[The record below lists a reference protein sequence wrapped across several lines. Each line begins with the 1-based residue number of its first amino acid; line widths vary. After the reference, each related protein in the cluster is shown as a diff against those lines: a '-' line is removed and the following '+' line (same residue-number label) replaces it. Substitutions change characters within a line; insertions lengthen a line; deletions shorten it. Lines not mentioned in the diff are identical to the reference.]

1 MIKRV
6 PSGTVVSLALMLVL
20 STVIPAQSGMM
31 GQRQMR
37 PSEGER
43 EASPGGMMGMM
54 GQGGMGGM
62 GMMGPQMMPGMMGG
76 GMQGMPEGM
85 GMPRPRQMGRMLKA
99 ELGLS
104 DEQAKQLTQIF
115 SQATKAGIKQR
126 ADIRIAELELRELLE
141 TDPVDMAQVEGKL
154 KAIEGLRT
162 ALRLSLI
169 KAHEQAKGV
178 LTPEQRQKLEGL
190 HDRLPGMMGMME
202 MMGEG
207 GSGSMGMVGQ
217 GGMGGMGMMG
227 PQMMR
232 GMMGGGMGGQ
242 PQSPMQMARS
252 PQNLTQEDTQ
262 GAVTVN
268 ATLLTPDKPR
278 PDGKLA
284 VQVKL
289 ETHSVNLDQ
298 YQLEKVAL
306 LRDAQGREVQALGL
320 ESPSGSGHHREGV
333 LTFPGTDASGK
344 PLLSPEAKSLTLILR
359 GIDGVSERVFRW
371 QLPLG

>member
-1 MIKRV
+1 MKHA
-6 PSGTVVSLALMLVL
+6 SYGMALTLGLMLVL
-20 STVIPAQSGMM
+20 TMVAPAQSGMM

-43 EASPGGMMGMM
+43 EVSPGGMM
-54 GQGGMGGM
+54 
-62 GMMGPQMMPGMMGG
+62 GMMGG

-85 GMPRPRQMGRMLKA
+85 GRLRPSQVVRMLKA

-126 ADIRIAELELRELLE
+126 AEIRIAELELRDLFE

-190 HDRLPGMMGMME
+190 HDRLAGMMSPGMMGMME
-202 MMGEG
+202 MMGP
-207 GSGSMGMVGQ
+207 Q
-217 GGMGGMGMMG
+217 MMK
-227 PQMMR
+227 QMMR

-242 PQSPMQMARS
+242 PQSPMLTAAS
-252 PQNLTQEDTQ
+252 PQHLTQEDKQ
-262 GAVTVN
+262 GTVTVT

-278 PDGKLA
+278 TDGKLA

-289 ETHSVNLDQ
+289 DTHAVDLDQ
-298 YQLEKVAL
+298 YQLEKLAL
-306 LRDAQGREVQALGL
+306 LRDAQGREIQALGL
-320 ESPSGSGHHREGV
+320 ESPGGSGHHREGV
-333 LTFPGTDASGK
+333 LLFPSIDVTGK
-344 PLLSPEAKSLTLILR
+344 PMLSPEAKSLTLILR
-359 GIDGVSERVFRW
+359 GIGGVQERVFRW